1 MSRPFVQVPSVADG
15 DPFTEHMWDTYIRE
29 NVEFPADDPGRA
41 RRFWQGLLGVELS
54 AREGDEG

>member
-29 NVEFPADDPGRA
+29 TSSSRPTTLGAPAASGRVSS
-41 RRFWQGLLGVELS
+41 GS
-54 AREGDEG
+54 S